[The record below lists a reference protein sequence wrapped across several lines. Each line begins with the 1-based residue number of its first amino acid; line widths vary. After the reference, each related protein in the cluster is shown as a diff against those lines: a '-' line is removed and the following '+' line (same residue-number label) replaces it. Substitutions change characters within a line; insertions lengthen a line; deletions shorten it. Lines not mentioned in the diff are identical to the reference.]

1 MSPDDRI
8 RLLHMADAVDS
19 ALQFLHGRERAQL
32 EDDRM
37 LVFAL
42 VRAVEIVGEAA
53 SKVSAEGRAELPQ
66 IPWNGMVGMRNR
78 LVHAYFDVDLDILW
92 NTATQALPELRGHL
106 ARALSSNAEPGTPG

>member
-8 RLLHMADAVDS
+8 RLRHMADAIDS
-19 ALQFLHGRERAQL
+19 ASQFLEGRSRAEL

-53 SKVSAEGRAELPQ
+53 SKVSSEGRAELPQ
-66 IPWNGMVGMRNR
+66 VPWNSMVGMRNR
-78 LVHAYFDVDLDILW
+78 LVHGYFDVDLDILW
-92 NTATQALPELRGHL
+92 NTATQALPELRRHL
-106 ARALSSNAEPGTPG
+106 GPALSSRAEPGEPG